1 MTKLLKNT
9 IKVSIRGVRPSLP
22 DTKFETH
29 PRSMFS
35 GAGDACSRRR
45 WASSQLLFTV
55 PILCFMVHC
64 SVCLLPVRFRWNLK
78 GRRSRLTLRRRRLFV
93 VLVPSILLLR
103 LVPPP
108 AMSREGSLTAALF
121 WSSGSDPVVPSSGCR
136 RTRDGV
142 VSVKIVQPFM
152 ELRSKATSSIS
163 PSPGRLESNK
173 PSGGA
178 PPHITGTRSKH
189 ITSSDPNLF
198 GNASVS
204 LSFKVILLRHSSSGD
219 HSFGADERTA
229 SWSVLTRLGELM
241 LPYAWACPM
250 CANDQVSPR
259 SYLPEPNYLEENVL
273 QFLMADGD
281 WFSFSEISSGISPCY
296 ILTYLFFGKNLPVGS
311 PDTTLFR
318 SSSSSEATF
327 LPPYPLPMARGVFS
341 GLFPNACFSS
351 FIVLPSCGAVST
363 GPEDASKITSVI
375 FVDGVWTSTSHYVT
389 ILKLFDFV
397 VKASPTH
404 SSIVSNSLS
413 SPCEDLSYLA
423 YLSVFCYAYCLRGWI
438 IPSCYCIEEV

>member
-1 MTKLLKNT
+1 L
-9 IKVSIRGVRPSLP
+9 PS
-22 DTKFETH
+22 TKFESH

-45 WASSQLLFTV
+45 WASSLLLFTAH
-55 PILCFMVHC
+55 ILYFMVHY
-64 SVCLLPVRFRWNLK
+64 SVCLLPIRFRWNLE
-78 GRRSRLTLRRRRLFV
+78 GRRSRLTLRQRRLFV
-93 VLVPSILLLR
+93 VLLPAILLLR
-103 LVPPP
+103 LVPQP
-108 AMSREGSLTAALF
+108 AMSREGSLTAALL
-121 WSSGSDPVVPSSGCR
+121 WSSGSDPVIPSSGCR

-142 VSVKIVQPFM
+142 FSVKIFQPLM
-152 ELRSKATSSIS
+152 ELRSKSTSSTS
-163 PSPGRLESNK
+163 PSPGRFESNK
-173 PSGGA
+173 PPSGA

-198 GNASVS
+198 GNASAS

-229 SWSVLTRLGELM
+229 SWSVRARLGELM
-241 LPYAWACPM
+241 LPYAWTWPM
-250 CANDQVSPR
+250 CEIDQVSPR
-259 SYLPEPNYLEENVL
+259 SYLSKPNYLEENVI
-273 QFLMADGD
+273 Q
-281 WFSFSEISSGISPCY
+281 
-296 ILTYLFFGKNLPVGS
+296 
-311 PDTTLFR
+311 TLFR

-327 LPPYPLPMARGVFS
+327 LPPYPLPVARGVFS

-351 FIVLPSCGAVST
+351 FIVLSSCGAVCGAVST
-363 GPEDASKITSVI
+363 GPENASKITSVI

-397 VKASPTH
+397 VKALPTH

-423 YLSVFCYAYCLRGWI
+423 YLSVFGYAYCLRG
-438 IPSCYCIEEV
+438 

>member
-1 MTKLLKNT
+1 MRVIFANFYISCCLSFVLVFSVLQLLVCLSLFFDNLFSYFKT
-9 IKVSIRGVRPSLP
+9 PRVRPSLP
-22 DTKFETH
+22 GTKFEIH

-45 WASSQLLFTV
+45 WTSSLLLFTAH
-55 PILCFMVHC
+55 ILYFMVHC
-64 SVCLLPVRFRWNLK
+64 SVCLLPVRFRWNLE
-78 GRRSRLTLRRRRLFV
+78 GRRSRLTLRQRRFFV
-93 VLVPSILLLR
+93 VLLSVILLLR

-108 AMSREGSLTAALF
+108 VMSREGSLTAALL

-142 VSVKIVQPFM
+142 VSVKIFQPLM
-152 ELRSKATSSIS
+152 ELRSKSTSSTS

-173 PSGGA
+173 PPSGA

-189 ITSSDPNLF
+189 ITNSDPNLF
-198 GNASVS
+198 GNASAS

-229 SWSVLTRLGELM
+229 SWSVLARL
-241 LPYAWACPM
+241 
-250 CANDQVSPR
+250 
-259 SYLPEPNYLEENVL
+259 
-273 QFLMADGD
+273 
-281 WFSFSEISSGISPCY
+281 EISSGISPRY

-311 PDTTLFR
+311 PDKTLFR
-318 SSSSSEATF
+318 LSSSSEATF
-327 LPPYPLPMARGVFS
+327 LPPCPLPVARGVFS

-351 FIVLPSCGAVST
+351 FIVLSSCGAVST

-397 VKASPTH
+397 VKAHPTH

-423 YLSVFCYAYCLRGWI
+423 YVYVFGYAYCLREWI
-438 IPSCYCIEEV
+438 IPSCYCIKEV

>member
-1 MTKLLKNT
+1 
-9 IKVSIRGVRPSLP
+9 LP
-22 DTKFETH
+22 GTKFETH
-29 PRSMFS
+29 TRSMFS

-45 WASSQLLFTV
+45 WASSLLLFTAH
-55 PILCFMVHC
+55 ILYFMVHC
-64 SVCLLPVRFRWNLK
+64 SVCLLPVRFRWNLE
-78 GRRSRLTLRRRRLFV
+78 GRRSRLTLRQRRFFV
-93 VLVPSILLLR
+93 VLLSAILLLR

-108 AMSREGSLTAALF
+108 VMSREGSLTAALL

-142 VSVKIVQPFM
+142 VSVKIFQPLM
-152 ELRSKATSSIS
+152 ELHSKSTSSTS

-173 PSGGA
+173 PPSGA

-198 GNASVS
+198 GNASAS

-229 SWSVLTRLGELM
+229 SWSVLARLGELM
-241 LPYAWACPM
+241 LPYAWTWPM
-250 CANDQVSPR
+250 CEIDQVSPR
-259 SYLPEPNYLEENVL
+259 SYLSKPNYLEENVIH
-273 QFLMADGD
+273 FLMEGGD
-281 WFSFSEISSGISPCY
+281 WFSFLEISSGISPRY

-311 PDTTLFR
+311 PDKTLFQL
-318 SSSSSEATF
+318 SSSSEATF
-327 LPPYPLPMARGVFS
+327 LPPCPLPVERGVFS

-351 FIVLPSCGAVST
+351 FIVLSSCGAVST

-397 VKASPTH
+397 VKAHPTH

-423 YLSVFCYAYCLRGWI
+423 YVSVFGYAYCLRG
-438 IPSCYCIEEV
+438 